1 MVEEL
6 SLKDQEYSR
15 YALYNLFA
23 SLFVKKPEQFGLT
36 NDFIHHFQLGLP
48 ENDVITELGKEFE
61 RALLDPEYFHRVSLD
76 FDGMF
81 NVPGANQIFPYE
93 SCYTH
98 RNVDG
103 TFGRLWQ
110 EPAQDMDRILNEW
123 KIRFAEGW
131 ALIPDHVAIELYFMG
146 ELCRLRSK
154 AQDSDQNT
162 LLEWQTRFFQTH
174 LEPWIFDL
182 LNNMEVKAETVLYR
196 NIAKLIKAFLLEEKL
211 SCSMLTE

>member
-1 MVEEL
+1 MAEEL
-6 SLKDQEYSR
+6 NLKDQEYSR

-23 SLFVKKPEQFGLT
+23 SLLVKKPEQFGL
-36 NDFIHHFQLGLP
+36 NDDFVNRFQIGLP
-48 ENDVITELGKEFE
+48 KTDTNIELSKEFE
-61 RALLDPEYFHRVSLD
+61 RALIDPAYFREVSLD
-76 FDGMF
+76 FDSML
-81 NVPGANQIFPYE
+81 NVPGPKMIFPYE

-110 EPAQDMDRILNEW
+110 EPAQDMYRILNEW

-131 ALIPDHVAIELYFMG
+131 DLIPDHVAIELFFMG
-146 ELCRLRSK
+146 ELCRLRSE

-162 LLEWQTRFFQTH
+162 LLDWQTRFFSTH
-174 LEPWIFDL
+174 LEPWVFEL

-196 NIAKLIKAFLLEEKL
+196 NIAKLVREFLLEEKAEF
-211 SCSMLTE
+211 SEHR